1 MPPTHIVQIIL
12 LKTFFQPEN
21 DDQLELLCSYI
32 RKQLRRAATEKFE
45 VTRECSQSPVAL
57 PYRFL
62 TPSGFEIDLRLWD
75 RGLMK
80 KTLPVLVAILERET
94 RGWFLHFRERLIAEL
109 RTQKMPDEDIERV
122 RDTRSN
128 IYFYR
133 DKKKS
138 F

>member
-1 MPPTHIVQIIL
+1 MC
-12 LKTFFQPEN
+12 FFFKPEN
-21 DDQLELLCSYI
+21 EDQLELLCSYI

-45 VTRECSQSPVAL
+45 VTRECSLSPVAL

-80 KTLPVLVAILERET
+80 KALPVLVSILERET

-122 RDTRSN
+122 
-128 IYFYR
+128 FF
-133 DKKKS
+133 S
-138 F
+138 FKL